1 MTTTKSPGDGEEDKI
16 LADFRTLI
24 EKLPPLPPTPLGEW
38 NRDDEAAVR
47 AVGIA
52 WGWLMRTLR
61 TAEAIRLLEHRGFGV
76 ECAPLRRSVVEHVI
90 RLHWATTV
98 DTRRFVEA
106 ALNKRKHSLGN
117 ITLAAEAGTPLPDG
131 ALDIIELLKSEADPG
146 SDSVSFKDLK
156 SLMNDIPDYQILFQ
170 IWLTDTQESHATLT
184 SSEAYVEFDP
194 DGPGLHLHMEPTP
207 HDRFRA
213 MLPSMVLLGT
223 EAFVHLAGI
232 ADQLTEP
239 LADIRDR
246 VTQLGTA
253 QNSAT
258 GPE

>member
-61 TAEAIRLLEHRGFGV
+61 TAEAIRSLEHRGFGV

-194 DGPGLHLHMEPTP
+194 DEPGLHLHMEPTP
-207 HDRFRA
+207 NDRFRA

-258 GPE
+258 VPE